1 MAGVEVPVVP
11 GGSSRSV
18 TYDNR
23 LEYVEAAVAYRL
35 AECDVQVDAIRAGLA
50 CMVPVKLLCLFT
62 SYVCWAASGTCFTR
76 ACMTPMSGGGFAFS
90 DAIMSRIESFP

>member
-11 GGSSRSV
+11 GGSSHSV

-35 AECDVQVDAIRAGLA
+35 AECDAQVDAIRAGLA

-62 SYVCWAASGTCFTR
+62 SYVFGPPVVLAAH
-76 ACMTPMSGGGFAFS
+76 AHA
-90 DAIMSRIESFP
+90 

>member
-35 AECDVQVDAIRAGLA
+35 AECDAQVDAIRAGLA

-62 SYVCWAASGTCFTR
+62 SYVFGLPVALAAHAH
-76 ACMTPMSGGGFAFS
+76 ACHLCACVISPW
-90 DAIMSRIESFP
+90 R